1 MCGFLH
7 LLVSDI
13 SYLKFRLFSYTMD
26 VQLMQGDIWMVSNP
40 EGFDQSVVLVLR
52 FQSRPSILAEE
63 QYPERVQSDSLFRG
77 MKVLLADADDVN
89 RAVTKKLLEKLGC
102 LVSSVSSGYECLSAL
117 SPSASSFQVVLLDL
131 HLPDLDGF
139 DVALKIRKSRSRNW
153 LLIVAL
159 TASDDGEMREKC
171 LQVGMNGVIAK
182 PGSLQEIAC
191 ELEVIVLQAN
201 RLFA

>member
-1 MCGFLH
+1 
-7 LLVSDI
+7 
-13 SYLKFRLFSYTMD
+13 
-26 VQLMQGDIWMVSNP
+26 MVSNP

-52 FQSRPSILAEE
+52 FQSQPSLMAHE
-63 QYPERVQSDSLFRG
+63 QSPERVQSDSLFRG

-102 LVSSVSSGYECLSAL
+102 LVSSVSSGYECLSIL
-117 SPSASSFQVVLLDL
+117 SLSTSSFQVVLLDL

-139 DVALKIRKSRSRNW
+139 DVALKIRKLRSRNW
-153 LLIVAL
+153 MLIVAL

-182 PGSLQEIAC
+182 PGSLQEVAC
-191 ELEVIVLQAN
+191 ELEGIVLQAN